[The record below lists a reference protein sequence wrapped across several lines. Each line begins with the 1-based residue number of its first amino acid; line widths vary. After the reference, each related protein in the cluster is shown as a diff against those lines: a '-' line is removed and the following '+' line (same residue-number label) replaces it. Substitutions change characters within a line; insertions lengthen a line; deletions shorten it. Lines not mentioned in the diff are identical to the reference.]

1 MERTGMAV
9 HVVIKRKFRM
19 NQPKEILPLLN
30 ELNLRAKNQPGYI
43 STDTLQ
49 STEDLADYL
58 VVSAWETIEDWN
70 NWFMNPQRKEIQD
83 QVDSLIGERTF
94 YEVFRPVNA

>member
-1 MERTGMAV
+1 
-9 HVVIKRKFRM
+9 M
-19 NQPKEILPLLN
+19 NQPKEILPLLK

-58 VVSAWETIEDWN
+58 VVSVWETLEDWN
-70 NWFMNPQRKEIQD
+70 NWFMNPQRKEIQN

>member
-1 MERTGMAV
+1 
-9 HVVIKRKFRM
+9 M

>member
-1 MERTGMAV
+1 MAV

-19 NQPKEILPLLN
+19 NQPKEILPLLK

-58 VVSAWETIEDWN
+58 VVSVWETIEDWN
-70 NWFMNPQRKEIQD
+70 NWFMNPQRKEIQN

>member
-1 MERTGMAV
+1 
-9 HVVIKRKFRM
+9 M
-19 NQPKEILPLLN
+19 NQPKEILPLLK

-58 VVSAWETIEDWN
+58 VVSVWETIEDWN
-70 NWFMNPQRKEIQD
+70 SWFMNPQRKEIQD